1 MPIDANKDLARAYF
15 TAFLDRDEAW
25 WRRHIAADFVRH
37 DPGLTFAVR
46 GPEGVARLGEVLHGG
61 VTEMTLPIEEVVA
74 EGDRV
79 LVRLRFRGRHTGD
92 LMGLP
97 ASGRSIDIAVMD
109 LFRIVD
115 GRLVEHWAL
124 LDNLGL
130 LKQVGALPA

>member
-1 MPIDANKDLARAYF
+1 MSIDANKVLARAYF
-15 TAFLDRDEAW
+15 TAFLDRDAAW
-25 WRRHIAADFVRH
+25 WQRHVAPEFVRH

-61 VTEMTLPIEEVVA
+61 VTEMKLPIEEVVA

-79 LVRLRFRGRHTGD
+79 LVRLRFQGRHTGD

-97 ASGRSIDIAVMD
+97 ASNRSIDIAVMD

-124 LDNLGL
+124 LDNLGM

>member
-1 MPIDANKDLARAYF
+1 MPIDANKVLARAYF
-15 TAFLDRDEAW
+15 TAFLDRNAAW
-25 WRRHIAADFVRH
+25 WQRHIAPDFVRH
-37 DPGLTFAVR
+37 DPGLNFEVR

-61 VTEMTLPIEEVVA
+61 VTEMRLPIEEVVA

-79 LVRLRFRGRHTGD
+79 LVRLRFQGRHTGD

>member
-1 MPIDANKDLARAYF
+1 MSIDANKDLARAYF
-15 TAFLDRDEAW
+15 AAFLDRDAAW
-25 WRRHIAADFVRH
+25 WQRHIAPDFVRH
-37 DPGLTFAVR
+37 DPGLNFTVR

-61 VTEMTLPIEEVVA
+61 VTEMTLPIDEVVA

-124 LDNLGL
+124 LDNLGM

>member
-1 MPIDANKDLARAYF
+1 MSTDANKDLARAYF
-15 TAFLDRDEAW
+15 TAFLDRNEAW
-25 WRRHIAADFVRH
+25 WQRHIAPDFVRH
-37 DPGLTFAVR
+37 DPGLDFEVR
-46 GPEGVARLGEVLHGG
+46 GPEGVRRLGEVLHGG
-61 VTEMTLPIEEVVA
+61 VTEMTLPIEDVIA

-79 LVRLRFRGRHTGD
+79 LVRLRFQGRHTGD

-97 ASGRSIDIAVMD
+97 ASGRTVDIAVMD

-124 LDNLGL
+124 LDTLGL

>member
-1 MPIDANKDLARAYF
+1 MPIDANKVLARAYF
-15 TAFLDRDEAW
+15 TAFLERDEAW
-25 WRRHIAADFVRH
+25 WQRHIAPDFVRH
-37 DPGLTFAVR
+37 DPGLDFTVR
-46 GPEGVARLGEVLHGG
+46 GPEGVRRLGEVLHGG
-61 VTEMTLPIEEVVA
+61 ISEMKLPIDEVIA

-79 LVRLRFRGRHTGD
+79 LVRLRVRGRHTGD

-115 GRLVEHWAL
+115 RRLVEHWAL

-130 LKQVGALPA
+130 LKQLGALPA

>member
-1 MPIDANKDLARAYF
+1 MSIDANKVLARAYF
-15 TAFLDRDEAW
+15 TAFLDRDAAW
-25 WRRHIAADFVRH
+25 WQRHVAPGFVRH
-37 DPGLTFAVR
+37 DPGLNFDVR

-61 VTEMTLPIEEVVA
+61 VSEMRLPIEEVVA

-79 LVRLRFRGRHTGD
+79 LVRLRFQGRHTGD

-97 ASGRSIDIAVMD
+97 ASGRGIDIAVMD

-124 LDNLGL
+124 LDNLGM

>member
-1 MPIDANKDLARAYF
+1 MSIDANKDLARAYF
-15 TAFLDRDEAW
+15 TAFLDRDAAW
-25 WRRHIAADFVRH
+25 WQRHIAPDFVRH
-37 DPGLTFAVR
+37 DPGLNFTVR

-61 VTEMTLPIEEVVA
+61 VTEMTLPIDEVVA

-124 LDNLGL
+124 LDNLGM

>member
-1 MPIDANKDLARAYF
+1 MSIDANKDLARAYF
-15 TAFLDRDEAW
+15 TAFLERDGAW
-25 WRRHIAADFVRH
+25 WQRHIAPEFVRH

-61 VTEMTLPIEEVVA
+61 VTEMALPIDEVVA

-79 LVRLRFRGRHTGD
+79 LVRLRFQGRHTGD
-92 LMGLP
+92 LMGLAP
-97 ASGRSIDIAVMD
+97 SDRSIDIAVMD

>member
-1 MPIDANKDLARAYF
+1 MPIDANKVLARAYF
-15 TAFLDRDEAW
+15 TAFLDRDAAW
-25 WRRHIAADFVRH
+25 WQRHIAPDFVRH
-37 DPGLTFAVR
+37 DPGLNFEVR

-61 VTEMTLPIEEVVA
+61 VTEMTLPIDEVVA

>member
-1 MPIDANKDLARAYF
+1 MSIDANKVLARAYF
-15 TAFLDRDEAW
+15 AAFLERDEAW
-25 WRRHIAADFVRH
+25 WQRTIAPDFVRH
-37 DPGLTFAVR
+37 DPGLNFEVR
-46 GPEGVARLGEVLHGG
+46 GPEGVRRLGEVLHGG
-61 VTEMTLPIEEVVA
+61 VSEMKLPIDEVIA

>member
-1 MPIDANKDLARAYF
+1 MSIDANKVLARAYF
-15 TAFLDRDEAW
+15 TAFLARDAAW
-25 WRRHIAADFVRH
+25 WQRHIAPDFVRH

-61 VTEMTLPIEEVVA
+61 VTEMRLPIEEVVA

-79 LVRLRFRGRHTGD
+79 LVRLRFQGRHTGD
-92 LMGLP
+92 LMGLAP
-97 ASGRSIDIAVMD
+97 SGRSIDIAVMD

>member
-15 TAFLDRDEAW
+15 AAFLDRDAAW
-25 WRRHIAADFVRH
+25 WQRHIAPDFVRH
-37 DPGLTFAVR
+37 DPGLNFTVR

-61 VTEMTLPIEEVVA
+61 VTEMTLPIDEVVA

-124 LDNLGL
+124 LDNLGM
-130 LKQVGALPA
+130 LKQVGAFPA

>member
-1 MPIDANKDLARAYF
+1 MSIDANKDLARAYF
-15 TAFLDRDEAW
+15 TAFLDRDESW
-25 WRRHIAADFVRH
+25 WQRHIAPDFVRH
-37 DPGLTFAVR
+37 DPGLDFAVR

-61 VTEMTLPIEEVVA
+61 VTEMKLPIDEVVA

-109 LFRIVD
+109 LFRIVE

-124 LDNLGL
+124 LDILGM

>member
-1 MPIDANKDLARAYF
+1 MSTDANKDLARAYF
-15 TAFLDRDEAW
+15 TAFLERDEAW
-25 WRRHIAADFVRH
+25 WQQHIAPDFVRH
-37 DPGLTFAVR
+37 DPGLDFTVR
-46 GPEGVARLGEVLHGG
+46 GPEGVRRLGEVLHCG
-61 VTEMTLPIEEVVA
+61 VTELALPIDEVIA

-97 ASGRSIDIAVMD
+97 ASGRSVDIAVMD

-130 LKQVGALPA
+130 LKQVGALSA

>member
-1 MPIDANKDLARAYF
+1 M
-15 TAFLDRDEAW
+15 
-25 WRRHIAADFVRH
+25 
-37 DPGLTFAVR
+37 
-46 GPEGVARLGEVLHGG
+46 
-61 VTEMTLPIEEVVA
+61 
-74 EGDRV
+74 

-124 LDNLGL
+124 LDNLGM

>member
-1 MPIDANKDLARAYF
+1 MSIDANKVLARAYF
-15 TAFLDRDEAW
+15 TAFLERDAAW
-25 WRRHIAADFVRH
+25 WQRHIAPDFVRH
-37 DPGLTFAVR
+37 DPGLNFDVR

-61 VTEMTLPIEEVVA
+61 VTEMKLPIEEVVA

-79 LVRLRFRGRHTGD
+79 LVRLRFQGRHTGD

-97 ASGRSIDIAVMD
+97 ASHRGIDIAVMD

-124 LDNLGL
+124 LDNLGM